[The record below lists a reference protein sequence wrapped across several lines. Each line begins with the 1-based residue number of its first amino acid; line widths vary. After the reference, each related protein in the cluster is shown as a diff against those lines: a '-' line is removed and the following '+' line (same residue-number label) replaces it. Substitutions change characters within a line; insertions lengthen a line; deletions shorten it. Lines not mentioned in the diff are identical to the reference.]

1 MDSSASDRALMMRA
15 LALAERG
22 LFTTT
27 PNPRVGCVI
36 VRDGVVIGEGF
47 HERAGSPHA
56 EVAALADARARG
68 HDPAGAT
75 LYVTLEPCNH
85 TGRTP
90 PCTAALIAAGIRR
103 VVAAMADPN
112 PLAANGA
119 DSLRAAGIATEIGL
133 CGDEARELNIGF
145 VSRVARARG
154 RGCG

>member
-47 HERAGSPHA
+47 HERAGGPHA

-112 PLAANGA
+112 PLAAHGA

-133 CGDEARELNIGF
+133 CGDDARELNIL
-145 VSRVARARG
+145 SLIHI
-154 RGCG
+154 